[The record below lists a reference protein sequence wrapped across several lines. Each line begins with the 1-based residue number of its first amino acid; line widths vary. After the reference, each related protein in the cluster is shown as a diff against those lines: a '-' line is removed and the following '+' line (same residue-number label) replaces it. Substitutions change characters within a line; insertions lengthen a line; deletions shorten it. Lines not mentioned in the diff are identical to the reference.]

1 MIRCIALDDELYAAE
16 ILATYIRKVP
26 FLELVGVTN
35 SAFEALEWVQNG
47 QVDLAFLDIQMPDLN
62 GIQFARIVNNKCKV
76 ILTTAYMEYA
86 LDGYENDAVDYLLK
100 PISFDRFLRA
110 VQKVQ
115 QALPPVVSVQP
126 NFPEEK
132 DYFFIKGD
140 SKNKFVKVGYNEILY
155 VEGLKNYV
163 SVHLSG
169 QRHVTYLTLKD
180 IELQLP
186 GTKFIRVH
194 KSFIVALEKIRMV
207 DGNTIFIGQDKIPIG
222 ESYRDHFYSRIRES
236 RL

>member
-35 SAFEALEWVQNG
+35 SAFEALEWVQKG
-47 QVDLAFLDIQMPDLN
+47 LVDLVFLDIQMPDLN

-86 LDGYENDAVDYLLK
+86 LEGYENDAVDYLLK

-115 QALPPVVSVQP
+115 QALPPVASVQVSS
-126 NFPEEK
+126 PEEK
-132 DYFFIKGD
+132 DFFFIKGD

-155 VEGLKNYV
+155 IEGLKNYV

-207 DGNTIFIGQDKIPIG
+207 DGNTIFIGQDKVPIG
-222 ESYRDHFYSRIRES
+222 ESYRDQFYSRIKES

>member
-47 QVDLAFLDIQMPDLN
+47 QVDLVFLDIQMPDLN

-76 ILTTAYMEYA
+76 ILTTAYLEYA

-100 PISFDRFLRA
+100 PISFDRLLRA

-126 NFPEEK
+126 NSPGEK
-132 DYFFIKGD
+132 DFFFIKGD

-155 VEGLKNYV
+155 VEGLINYV

-180 IELQLP
+180 IESQLP
-186 GTKFIRVH
+186 GAKFIRVH

-207 DGNTIFIGQDKIPIG
+207 DGNTIFIDQDKIPIG
-222 ESYRDHFYSRIRES
+222 ESYRDHFYSRIKDS